1 MLDDASAMTLVS
13 TMISLGRSLKLTVV
27 AEGVEQEEQARML
40 RLLRCDQMQGY
51 LFDKPLSFEEMSER
65 LKSRRA
71 WLEM

>member
-1 MLDDASAMTLVS
+1 M
-13 TMISLGRSLKLTVV
+13 V

-51 LFDKPLSFEEMSER
+51 LFDKPLPFEEMSQR
-65 LKSRRA
+65 LKTRRA